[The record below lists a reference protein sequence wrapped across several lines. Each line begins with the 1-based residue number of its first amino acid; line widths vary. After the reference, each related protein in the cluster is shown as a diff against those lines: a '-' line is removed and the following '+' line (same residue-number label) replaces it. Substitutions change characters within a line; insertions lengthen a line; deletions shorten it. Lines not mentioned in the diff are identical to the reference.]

1 MTCLATAVLLL
12 LALSASVTVHGRE
25 ISDDLIRLPSESSRF
40 FDDEA
45 DALGTRWA
53 VLIAGSSGYWNY
65 RHQMVEPSD
74 LDKQTGETG
83 DSSAR
88 KPAAKRA
95 LFFPKY
101 DWFQLLICKW
111 CCWTA
116 DAATAGFGFHEDLV
130 ALILLVALVFVG
142 DFSCGWTADAVAVA
156 FGFHEDLVALVL
168 LVALVFVGD
177 FSWYLADVCHA
188 YQLLKKGGLKDEN
201 IVVFMYDAIAFN
213 EENPRQGIII
223 NSPHGEDVY
232 DGVPK
237 DYTGDDVTVNN
248 FFAAILGNK
257 TALTGGSGKVV
268 DSGPNDRIFIYYTDH
283 GGPGVLGMPT
293 SPYIYANDLIEVLK
307 KKHAS
312 GTYKSMVFYLEA
324 CESGSIFEGLLPE
337 GLNIYA
343 TTASNAEESSWG
355 TYCPEEYPSPL
366 EEYETCLGDLYSIAW
381 MEDCDIHNLRTETL
395 LQQYELDNLFL
406 SVGTN
411 PANDNFTFVAEN
423 FLRSSSKAINQRA
436 ADLPHFWAKMR
447 EMTLGW
453 GECSV
458 GGLRLGDLAE
468 NSRPEVGQ
476 QNIPT
481 MSSRYLGK
489 SEINRSLIR
498 GVSLIVMR
506 ARYEELVEIFNHSL
520 LYFCWNSQ

>member
-1 MTCLATAVLLL
+1 MTRLAAAVLLL

-25 ISDDLIRLPSESSRF
+25 ISDNLIRLPSESSRF
-40 FDDEA
+40 FDDET

-65 RHQMVEPSD
+65 RHQ
-74 LDKQTGETG
+74 
-83 DSSAR
+83 
-88 KPAAKRA
+88 
-95 LFFPKY
+95 
-101 DWFQLLICKW
+101 
-111 CCWTA
+111 
-116 DAATAGFGFHEDLV
+116 
-130 ALILLVALVFVG
+130 
-142 DFSCGWTADAVAVA
+142 
-156 FGFHEDLVALVL
+156 
-168 LVALVFVGD
+168 
-177 FSWYLADVCHA
+177 ADVCHA

-201 IVVFMYDAIAFN
+201 IVVFMYDDIAFN

-268 DSGPNDRIFIYYTDH
+268 DSGPNDHIFIYYTDH

-355 TYCPEEYPSPL
+355 TYCPGEYPSPP
-366 EEYETCLGDLYSIAW
+366 EEYETCLGDLYSVAW

-395 LQQYELDNLFL
+395 LQQYELVKTRTANDNSAYGSHVMQYGDLPLSKDNLFL
-406 SVGTN
+406 YVGTN

-423 FLRSSSKAINQRA
+423 FLRSSSKAVNQRD
-436 ADLPHFWAKMR
+436 ADLLHFWAKFRKAPEGSPRKLEAQKQFVEVMSHRMHIDNSMKMIGKLLFGIKKGPEVLETVRPAGHPLVDDWDCLKSLVRTFETHCGSISQYGMKHMR
-447 EMTLGW
+447 
-453 GECSV
+453 SV
-458 GGLRLGDLAE
+458 ANICNAGIRKEQLAE
-468 NSRPEVGQ
+468 ASAQACVT
-476 QNIPT
+476 IPSGHW
-481 MSSRYLGK
+481 SSLHKGF
-489 SEINRSLIR
+489 S
-498 GVSLIVMR
+498 
-506 ARYEELVEIFNHSL
+506 A
-520 LYFCWNSQ
+520 